1 MLIISIFFVIFNTR
15 DYNKYSYIQNKLETM
30 RDFHEEA
37 KNIQFLF
44 YYESEIKYL
53 ERLKEIKQLSKL
65 KINHNIER
73 LTLISSISST
83 CEQQLILLENLYF
96 DYLTTMQ
103 QMFEYNIELG
113 LNHNLGKYGK
123 LRDAI
128 HDVENHF
135 KKNSDATLLVDM
147 LQLRRHEKDFMLRG
161 LPKYVKK
168 FDTQYIALEKK
179 IKTKNKNTKQILH
192 SLQNYS
198 ISFHEF
204 VDLFLKVG
212 LKNTGG
218 LNVEIKELR
227 NEFEINYNSFNIKL
241 KEKIQSTQDM
251 NSILILVIIVSLIL
265 LIFMIVL
272 FRKEVFHAQERNP
285 LSGLNG
291 NNRIIDQL
299 RIISTYNKD
308 RLIIYFDFD
317 YFKPFNDKFGFKVG
331 DTAILEFVEIL
342 KDLFGQKGHFLGH
355 IGGDDFVVII
365 TDANFDKTVNKIN
378 KLNTRFEQFTKTF
391 YSTKEVEQ
399 GFMKIED
406 RFGVVRELP
415 LLSCSA
421 AIIQVPPYKILREID
436 IISDNLAKIKDL
448 AKGNK
453 ITGVSI
459 L

>member
-1 MLIISIFFVIFNTR
+1 MLVISIFFVIFNTR
-15 DYNKYSYIQNKLETM
+15 DYNKYSYIQNKLEMM

-44 YYESEIKYL
+44 YYESNIKYL
-53 ERLKEIKQLSKL
+53 DRLKEIKQLSKL
-65 KINHNIER
+65 KINHNNEQP
-73 LTLISSISST
+73 LFISPISST

-96 DYLTTMQ
+96 DYLSTMQ

-123 LRDAI
+123 LRNAI
-128 HDVENHF
+128 HDVEDHF
-135 KKNSDATLLVDM
+135 NKNNDAPLLVDM

-168 FDTQYIALEKK
+168 FDTQYLELENK
-179 IKTKNKNTKQILH
+179 IKLKNKQQILH
-192 SLQNYS
+192 SLQNYYT
-198 ISFHEF
+198 SFHEF
-204 VDLFLKVG
+204 VELFLKVG

-218 LNVEIKELR
+218 LNVEIKNLR

-251 NSILILVIIVSLIL
+251 NSILILVIIASLIL

-291 NNRIIDQL
+291 NNRIVDQL
-299 RIISTYNKD
+299 KIISTYNRD

-342 KDLFGQKGHFLGH
+342 KDVFGQKGHFLGH

-391 YSTKEVEQ
+391 YSTKEVAQ
-399 GFMKIED
+399 GFMKVED

-421 AIIQVPPYKILREID
+421 AIIQVPPYKVLREID
-436 IISDNLAKIKDL
+436 IISENLAKIKDL